1 VQKMHFLRTVLVLV
15 SLLASA
21 ALSKPTPQNRV
32 QKRSFIHR
40 VRRSVNT
47 YGPSAGAAAM
57 AKAYRK
63 YGFQLDSIPAVS
75 NAAATAEAGQVAAAT
90 AETGQVA
97 AATAETGQVAA
108 VPVEDESVYVGQVSI
123 GGQMLTMDFDT
134 GSSDLYVSPAS
145 LRHPVAA
152 NMYQVGFLKPSFAG
166 SYWPAYRI

>member
-1 VQKMHFLRTVLVLV
+1 MQKMHFLRTVLVLV

-75 NAAATAEAGQVAAAT
+75 NAAATAE
-90 AETGQVA
+90 
-97 AATAETGQVAA
+97 TGQVAA

-123 GGQMLTMDFDT
+123 GGQMLTMEFDT

>member
-1 VQKMHFLRTVLVLV
+1 MPFLRTVLVLI

-21 ALSKPTPQNRV
+21 ALSSPTPQNRV
-32 QKRSFIHR
+32 QKRSFIHH

-75 NAAATAEAGQVAAAT
+75 NAAATAE
-90 AETGQVA
+90 TGQVA
-97 AATAETGQVAA
+97 AI
-108 VPVEDESVYVGQVSI
+108 PVEDGHVYLGEVCI
-123 GGQMLTMDFDT
+123 GDQMLNMEFDT

-152 NMYQVGFLKPSFAG
+152 NMYQVGFLKPSSAG
-166 SYWPAYRI
+166 RYWPAYRI

>member
-1 VQKMHFLRTVLVLV
+1 VPKMPFLRTVLVLV

-21 ALSKPTPQNRV
+21 ALSSPTPQNRV

-75 NAAATAEAGQVAAAT
+75 NAAATAE
-90 AETGQVA
+90 
-97 AATAETGQVAA
+97 TGQVAA
-108 VPVEDESVYVGQVSI
+108 VPAEDEAEYLEQVSI
-123 GGQMLTMDFDT
+123 GGQMLTMEFDT